1 MTEQANESGLP
12 GNEAGGEPSPSVPS
26 TPAGDQLPSI
36 PAGTPPDV
44 AAKIES
50 LEATVK
56 ELQEKQVDIPDAIEQ
71 GIQGTKDRRFRVLR
85 EIDPDTLEL
94 FSQYLKQF
102 DGNVAL
108 AQRELAVDLMLQG
121 DGSASPASQ
130 GSGGGGATAATDKE
144 MSDIS
149 VKILTEAGIAFND
162 PGYDAYVDS
171 VAGET
176 FTKDEW
182 KDKTNAWAMQRL
194 RQINVPPGAIVP
206 ESGPPPAP
214 ANLQAAYD
222 KEFKTLKGTRNTA
235 GLMALKRKYRALG
248 LDV

>member
-1 MTEQANESGLP
+1 MTDLTNESGLQ

-26 TPAGDQLPSI
+26 TPAGDQLPST
-36 PAGTPPDV
+36 PAGIPPDV
-44 AAKIES
+44 AATIAT

-56 ELQEKQVDIPDAIEQ
+56 ELQEAQANIPEVVLREV
-71 GIQGTKDRRFRVLR
+71 QGTKDRRFRVLQ
-85 EIDPDTLEL
+85 ELDPDTLVA
-94 FSQYLKQF
+94 FSEYLKQF

-108 AQRELAVDLMLQG
+108 AQRELAVDLMLQRG
-121 DGSASPASQ
+121 DSASPTPL

-149 VKILTEAGIAFND
+149 VELLTEAGIAFND
-162 PGYDAYVDS
+162 PGYNAYVDS
-171 VAGET
+171 KAGQE
-176 FTKDEW
+176 FTEDEW
-182 KDKTNAWAMQRL
+182 RKDTNAWVIQRL

-222 KEFKTLKGTRNTA
+222 QEFEALRGTRNTA